1 MLELR
6 LAAIK
11 LCSTFVLNF
20 IPNLGYEW
28 GVLRH
33 KGRARGV
40 GCGGGM
46 RFWPLR
52 GKTLVPHARALSG
65 EHVAFSLFGQ
75 AASAISQAS
84 PARGS

>member
-1 MLELR
+1 
-6 LAAIK
+6 
-11 LCSTFVLNF
+11 
-20 IPNLGYEW
+20 
-28 GVLRH
+28 
-33 KGRARGV
+33 
-40 GCGGGM
+40 M